1 MKTRRLVALAFLV
14 ALSTALHYFEG
25 FIPLLSIPGYR
36 LGLSNLVSLFA
47 LYYYGIPSFLFVS
60 IARVFLVALIASGF
74 GPTFLMSLSA
84 LLVHRLVKGSIFSV
98 SAVSALFHSI
108 GQLTAYAIFFQMP
121 YIFVYLALL
130 GPISIATG
138 LAIAFL
144 DRLVV
149 KRLPSSFR
157 EEESRR
163 RKQ

>member
-74 GPTFLMSLSA
+74 GPTFLMSLSGCLFA
-84 LLVHRLVKGSIFSV
+84 IVGTLLVQRIVKG
-98 SAVSALFHSI
+98 
-108 GQLTAYAIFFQMP
+108 
-121 YIFVYLALL
+121 
-130 GPISIATG
+130 
-138 LAIAFL
+138 
-144 DRLVV
+144 
-149 KRLPSSFR
+149 
-157 EEESRR
+157 
-163 RKQ
+163 RKEMIMRIV